1 MPLPF
6 IDRFEADTADGK
18 LMDASALVGSYIKS
32 ITPEGVATVQ
42 LANDTEDTV
51 TVEVLTDADRHDI
64 NSIPGLLDKTADLL
78 VEILSRT
85 WGDVADIDLGA
96 FASDDSGNLGP
107 SQASALTYYTSRT
120 PTASDTRNAYAYIR
134 IPDDRDARDYRIRQD
149 GSLGEF
155 FITSW
160 SHVGDTGNFKY
171 YRSRHNLF
179 EGYDVT
185 IQYDSATATQ
195 THYRGKIDQ
204 SDWDETD
211 SDANAFILNKP
222 DAGIVTRTE
231 EVTNHT
237 ISGAPSLVT
246 LTNDLMAG
254 SILEFFIDSITN
266 TYGIALTDIILGLD
280 PQSTTPLNTSA
291 SIPIAV
297 RSPNSSGLTDQ
308 SGFLTMLYVWRGDDA
323 NQIWLSNSRN
333 LSVLTTVYQNR
344 LGGRTGRQGQYIV
357 RAYRNSA
364 VVLTTAP
371 TGGSVVVN
379 TGVVIP
385 PTGYTVDPTS
395 PATGETLYEV
405 RDTINPSQQS
415 GTVTPSWSIPFASGS
430 ITVGSDNVQS
440 DWNESDNTEDSYI
453 QNKPTLAP
461 TDAEE
466 NVQADWDETNNAD
479 DSYIQ
484 NTAQVKAQLAD
495 IPNLEA
501 KTGDIIVH
509 TTRTWANATDAEV
522 TGFAGRP
529 ASLADIT
536 GESYSVSLTQGVAE
550 DYIVVRIPL
559 SNDLRDYRVN
569 QTDTGY
575 EHNWQH
581 LELIDVD
588 ATYRYGGTFV
598 HIIGGSTIRA
608 QYSGE
613 MIHTEYRGTI
623 DQSDWDETDI
633 ASNSYIQNKPALSD
647 DDPENVGETA
657 DPGDDEDLSH
667 RDHAHALPTDNT
679 LEFDATSG
687 DLGVSVHDVIE
698 HLQEH
703 VEYFTGTPYDYSTG
717 GGESE
722 GQIYTTS
729 AFQKTITRIRFRFV
743 PVPGTRYE
751 ARIFQVHDDRRIHSL
766 LGTSQFR
773 TIDSAGSHHFD
784 FVSSTNE
791 VGIPIAGGTRIA
803 IVLSRLGGGIVS
815 GVHGTESSSS
825 PSTSYDDADTDFVLQ
840 NSVVYDSE
848 NPPVDH
854 SSHSHG
860 DHNDIRG
867 NIEIFYTLIY
877 DHGTLV
883 GEGKADTDLQ
893 NIDDDLTAD
902 EQALVRERID
912 AVSHVGGSR
921 TSDRVLHVT
930 YTINDGIGAVDTVV
944 NRSYLG
950 NIYRVRARDIA
961 LGFRMR
967 IRVNPAF
974 QSNYEMLYY
983 PITQFSDTDYR
994 PEGTIVTLGALTTN
1008 IVAANTEVELEFAF
1022 PGANMT
1028 EITEDAEGDSY
1039 FAFVLHETVGLGRAT
1054 SGFLATGAVET
1065 TTSVVGFDFIG
1076 SAASIAAPSSSEN
1089 LFLSAALATSM
1100 DIDFQI
1106 AIDDAFDVEQD
1117 GSHVISVPSALDF
1130 RGPVEVEEVDAGK
1143 ARITILRNPVAY
1155 WWSLN
1160 ATERV
1165 PDTFPY
1171 IGAEGDFRRRLQF
1184 SSNDPTEEFF
1194 GDGRIGNIFVSGINV
1209 SSDIDAG
1216 PTPGATSDQV
1226 VFQLPAG
1233 LWSIEV
1239 WIESNV
1245 SLDASTFL
1253 RLNQITSGI
1262 DDRRVSSS
1270 AIYGGTDS
1278 AQGGNPIVIS
1288 SGFLRATELETT
1300 GNEEFYFVVTGIDS
1314 VRAFRYY
1321 LRIERLD

>member
-1 MPLPF
+1 MAEIGLHAQLVRGGSS
-6 IDRFEADTADGK
+6 DSVA
-18 LMDASALVGSYIKS
+18 MDLLRGAYIKS
-32 ITPEGVATVQ
+32 VTPEGVATVQ
-42 LANDTEDTV
+42 LSDGTEDTIPLN
-51 TVEVLTDADRHDI
+51 VLTDVERHDL
-64 NSIPGLLDKTADLL
+64 NSVPGLLDKTVDIL
-78 VEILSRT
+78 VEVSART
-85 WGDVADIDLGA
+85 WGDVTDIDLGA

-107 SQASALTYYTSRT
+107 SHASALTYYTSRT
-120 PTASDTRNAYAYIR
+120 PTASDTGNAYVYIR
-134 IPDDRDARDYRIRQD
+134 IPDTRDARNYRIRQD

-160 SHVGDTGNFKY
+160 SHVGDTGGNKY

-179 EGYDVT
+179 EGYSVT
-185 IQYDSATATQ
+185 IQYDAATAVQ
-195 THYRGKIDQ
+195 TEFRGKIDQ

-222 DAGIVTRTE
+222 DVGIVSRIEEVTGHTTTGSPSLVALANDVVTGTLLEFSLVGIVTSYGTILSDALLGMTE
-231 EVTNHT
+231 QTVTPT
-237 ISGAPSLVT
+237 ATSQAVPV
-246 LTNDLMAG
+246 LMRRPDDA
-254 SILEFFIDSITN
+254 
-266 TYGIALTDIILGLD
+266 
-280 PQSTTPLNTSA
+280 
-291 SIPIAV
+291 
-297 RSPNSSGLTDQ
+297 GLTDV
-308 SGFLTMLYVWRGDDA
+308 SAALTIFYIWRTTQA
-323 NQIWLSNSRN
+323 NQFYVSHARGTARA
-333 LSVLTTVYQNR
+333 LTIHQSR
-344 LGGRTGRQGQYIV
+344 LGGPQGRQGQYIV
-357 RAYRNSA
+357 RAYQNSS
-364 VVLTTAP
+364 VVLTMAP
-371 TGGSVVVN
+371 ADGSVVVD
-379 TGVVIP
+379 TGVLTA
-385 PTGYTVDPTS
+385 PTDYTVAPTT

-405 RDTINPSQQS
+405 RATIDPAQQS
-415 GTVTPSWSIPFASGS
+415 GTVTPSWTIPFASGS

-440 DWNESDNTEDSYI
+440 DWDESDSTE
-453 QNKPTLAP
+453 
-461 TDAEE
+461 
-466 NVQADWDETNNAD
+466 

-484 NTAQVKAQLAD
+484 NTAQVRAQLAD

-501 KTGDIIVH
+501 KTGDLIVH

-529 ASLADIT
+529 ASLADIV
-536 GESYSVSLTQGVAE
+536 GETYSISLTQGVAE

-559 SNDLRDYRVN
+559 ANDLRDYRIN

-581 LELIDVD
+581 LELIDID

-608 QYSGE
+608 QYSDE
-613 MIHTEYRGTI
+613 MVHTEYRGTI
-623 DQSDWDETDI
+623 DQSDWDEATTE
-633 ASNSYIQNKPALSD
+633 SNSYIQNRPAFST
-647 DDPENVGETA
+647 DDPANIGDEAAPGTENEFVN
-657 DPGDDEDLSH
+657 

-698 HLQEH
+698 HLQES
-703 VEYFTGTPYDYSTG
+703 VSYFTDTPYDYSTG

-729 AFQKTITRIRFRFV
+729 AFQKTITRIRFRFA

-751 ARIFQVHDDRRIHSL
+751 ARILQVHDDRRVHSL

-784 FVSSTNE
+784 FVTSANE

-815 GVHGTESSSS
+815 GVHGTESSNS

-867 NIEIFYTLIY
+867 NIEISYTLTY

-912 AVSHVGGSR
+912 AVSHDGGSR

-930 YTINDGIGAVDTVV
+930 YTINDGVGLVDAVTD
-944 NRSYLG
+944 RSYLG

-967 IRVNPAF
+967 IRVHPAF

-983 PITQFSDTDYR
+983 PMDRVSDTDYR

-1039 FAFVLHETVGLGRAT
+1039 FAFVLHETIGLGRAT
-1054 SGFLATGAVET
+1054 SGYIAAGAVET

-1076 SAASIAAPSSSEN
+1076 LAASIDAPSSSEN
-1089 LFLSAALATSM
+1089 LFLSAASATSM

-1106 AIDDAFDVEQD
+1106 DVDDAFDVEQD

-1130 RGPVEVEEVDAGK
+1130 RGPVEVEEADAGK

-1155 WWSLN
+1155 WWSQN

-1171 IGAEGDFRRRLQF
+1171 IGAAGDNRRRLQF
-1184 SSNDPTEEFF
+1184 SSSDPTEEFF
-1194 GDGRIGNIFVSGINV
+1194 GDDRIGDIFIAGINV
-1209 SSDIDAG
+1209 SGDLDTG
-1216 PTPGATSDQV
+1216 PTPAAISDQV

-1233 LWSIEV
+1233 LWDVTV
-1239 WIESNV
+1239 WIEANNAVADTSV
-1245 SLDASTFL
+1245 YL
-1253 RLNQITSGI
+1253 RLNQITSGT
-1262 DDRRVSSS
+1262 DDRRISSS
-1270 AIYGGTDS
+1270 VLYGKSDS
-1278 AQGGNPIVIS
+1278 TQGGDPGIFN
-1288 SGFLRATELETT
+1288 SGVLRATELETDGT
-1300 GNEEFYFVVTGIDS
+1300 EEFYLVVSGIDT

-1321 LRIERLD
+1321 MRVEKVD